1 MMKSIPAKLKQSSAL
16 LPNIA
21 LITATFI
28 LAACGEKPQPPA
40 PQAPPPT
47 LFQQDRDALDK
58 AKGVGQTETKGADE
72 MKREEEKQAK

>member
-1 MMKSIPAKLKQSSAL
+1 MMKSIPANLKQSRTL

-21 LITATFI
+21 LITATLI

-40 PQAPPPT
+40 PQAPPPK

-58 AKGVGQTETKGADE
+58 AKQVGQTEAKGADE
-72 MKREEEKQAK
+72 MKREEEKQTK